1 MTTRLHSDV
10 QELTDELIA
19 TRRDLHQHPEL
30 AFEEYRTAG
39 IVAQR
44 LGLLGFQV
52 QTGVAKTGV
61 VGTMEFDRPGKTLMI
76 RADMDALPVQ
86 EIEGRSYGSLTP
98 GKMHA
103 CGHDGHTSVALMVAG
118 LLANHRSALKGK
130 IKMVFQPAEEIV
142 AGAKLM
148 MEEGVLKDSV
158 PDRILGFHCWPV
170 LETGKVG
177 IHTGPMWAA
186 VDQIRLL
193 VKGQG
198 SHGGMPHLAADPLLA
213 GAHIVV
219 ALQTLFSREISTFQ
233 PATFSQGVFNAG
245 NLYNVIPSEA
255 ELWGS
260 CRSFDPSVREF
271 MHRRIREI
279 TEGIAATFR
288 CTGTMEIGTNTPAV
302 INDAN
307 VAAELEQAAIQVAG
321 ADNVV
326 DPGQSTVGDDIAYFL
341 QEVPGCYFLLG
352 VGNSDKGST
361 APLHSPQF
369 DIDEIALPI
378 AAETLATA
386 AIQFLS

>member
-103 CGHDGHTSVALMVAG
+103 CGHDGHTSVALMGAG
-118 LLANHRSALKGK
+118 LLANHRSELKGK

-307 VAAELEQAAIQVAG
+307 VAAELEQAAIRVAG

-386 AIQFLS
+386 AIQFLR